1 MIAVQSVRKSYGSLV
16 AVDGVSFEVASG
28 EVFGLLGPNG
38 AGKTTLI
45 HMIAGVHP
53 PDAGSVSLN
62 GQADPT
68 RTEVRRQL
76 GLAPQ
81 ALALYEALS
90 AEENL
95 TFFGKLYGLA
105 GPQLRQRVEWALDFS
120 GLADRRRD
128 RVQTYSGGM
137 KRRLNLACALIH
149 DPAVVLLDE
158 PTAGVD
164 PQSRNHLFD
173 RIELLV
179 REGRTILYTT
189 HYMEEAQRLCQ
200 RVAIMDHGRILA
212 LDTVENLLRH
222 HGGRSVIEID
232 LERPPSPDVKLPGT
246 LDGQRLTLESERPL
260 EDLAALKT
268 SGLKILSFRV
278 EQANLESVFLA
289 LTGRRLRD

>member
-1 MIAVQSVRKSYGSLV
+1 VIAVQSVRKSYSDLV
-16 AVDGVSFEVASG
+16 AVDGVSFEIPSG

-45 HMIAGVHP
+45 HVLAGVHS
-53 PDAGSVSLN
+53 PDSGSVSLN
-62 GQADPT
+62 GQPDPT
-68 RTEVRRQL
+68 RSEVRRQL

-95 TFFGKLYGLA
+95 TFFGKLYGLS
-105 GPQLRQRVEWALDFS
+105 GPRLHERVAWALDFS
-120 GLADRRRD
+120 GLADRRHD
-128 RVQTYSGGM
+128 RVWTYSGGM

-173 RIELLV
+173 RIEALG

-189 HYMEEAQRLCQ
+189 HYMEEAQRLCR

-212 LDTVENLLRH
+212 LDTVENLLHR

-232 LERPPSPDVKLPGT
+232 LERPPPADVKLPGT
-246 LDGQRLTLESERPL
+246 LDGRRLTLESDRPL
-260 EDLAALKT
+260 EDLAALT
-268 SGLKILSFRV
+268 ASGLKVLSFRV